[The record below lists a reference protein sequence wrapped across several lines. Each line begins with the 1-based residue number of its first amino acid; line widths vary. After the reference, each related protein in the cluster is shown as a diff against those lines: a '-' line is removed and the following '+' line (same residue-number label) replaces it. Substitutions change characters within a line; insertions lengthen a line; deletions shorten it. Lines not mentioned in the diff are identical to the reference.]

1 MAVGSLDER
10 RYVSVLFCDIS
21 GYNTLTEKL
30 SASELSALLNEYFE
44 MMGEAVSKF
53 KENHNHQILSACIG
67 NRIIVVFGS
76 PLPLEDHAWLAMQ
89 TANEMS
95 ERVGEYKNKLLS
107 TNKPA
112 IKIGIGIHSESVLS
126 RNLSATKGMDFMA
139 IGADVHV
146 GYRLEGI
153 CKQYGCNIVI
163 SQKTYQLCQE
173 KIRVRELDF
182 IRLPGESRPVTIYE
196 YLGLDGD
203 SISEQKQEALK
214 HYQKGREHYL
224 NRKFALAMGEFAKVM
239 ELETN
244 DKAAA
249 IQLKRCQHWLKTP
262 PPEDKEW
269 DGCWPGN

>member
-1 MAVGSLDER
+1 
-10 RYVSVLFCDIS
+10 
-21 GYNTLTEKL
+21 
-30 SASELSALLNEYFE
+30 
-44 MMGEAVSKF
+44 
-53 KENHNHQILSACIG
+53 
-67 NRIIVVFGS
+67 RIIVVFGS

-95 ERVGEYKNKLLS
+95 ERVGEYKTKLLS